1 VTVLYAIDDTT
12 DIEHAICTIARLAER
27 GADVRVMVDAPD
39 ASVASQVRTRCA
51 AMPRVQCEP
60 APLVSPTALS
70 YLAEYLLQGSSTWAR
85 RPVMGPLLRWSERSI
100 PTAAAADDWLANARP
115 DVLLTPP
122 LVSRGSLRA
131 DLVRSARALGIACVI
146 HADPNP
152 ANQSHADAAAIA
164 ALVEG
169 QAGSGTRQPAPG
181 MLARLARPVFARVAA
196 RAAATPEGQRARE
209 RRVARL
215 RHSRDLAAQAR
226 KAGLATAKQ
235 QAGEVRIRLRREQA
249 ARLDAVRAERL
260 AAQAAAE
267 ARRAEAVVI
276 ARRTFVEV
284 REWAERM
291 NAGGPIE
298 LSAHERRIAAD
309 LQPLWTMPLDAVATL
324 RHWGAAITG
333 TRVEDSVELDDPPR
347 EHLER
352 EYRARRE
359 FYARQKDIGRALMV
373 AESDILGGF
382 GWLRN
387 GLRYNADTL
396 RFMHGIGALNDGAL
410 LDGFRRPARRQVV
423 WEIGGGWGG
432 FAYQFK
438 TLCPDVTYVITGLP
452 EMLLVSA
459 TYLAAAFPG
468 ARCVRFE
475 PGGADPWTRLDDAD
489 FVFAPEQAIDELRP
503 PRLDLMLDVG
513 AIYQMTADRIS
524 HHVRRG
530 FEAGARYWYSM
541 LPAGAATAETAA
553 VRTEIT
559 RYFWPHPIPPRP
571 VGTLRQQRGEGRP
584 QYRHLAGWRR
594 IRV

>member
-1 VTVLYAIDDTT
+1 MTVLYAIDDTT

-27 GADVRVMVDAPD
+27 GTDVRVMVDAPD
-39 ASVASQVRTRCA
+39 AGLEAQVRARCA

-60 APLVSPTALS
+60 APVVSPTALS
-70 YLAEYLLQGSSTWAR
+70 YLAEYLLQGASTGAR
-85 RPVMGPLLRWSERSI
+85 RPVMGPLLRWSERAI
-100 PTAAAADDWLANARP
+100 PTAAAADDWLETAAP

-122 LVSRGSLRA
+122 LVPRGSLRA
-131 DLVRSARALGIACVI
+131 DLVRSARVLGIACVI
-146 HADPNP
+146 HADPDPANP
-152 ANQSHADAAAIA
+152 AHADAAAIA
-164 ALVEG
+164 ALVER
-169 QAGSGTRQPAPG
+169 QAGTGSRQPAPG
-181 MLARLARPVFARVAA
+181 SLARLAQPVLARVAA
-196 RAAATPEGQRARE
+196 RAAASPDGQRARE

-235 QAGEVRIRLRREQA
+235 QAAEVRIRRRREQS

-267 ARRAEAVVI
+267 ARRAEAVVV
-276 ARRTFVEV
+276 ARRSFVEV
-284 REWAERM
+284 REWAERI
-291 NAGGPIE
+291 NARGPID
-298 LSAHERRIAAD
+298 LSTHERRIAAD

-359 FYARQKDIGRALMV
+359 FYARQKDMSLALMV
-373 AESDILGGF
+373 SESDILGGF

-387 GLRYNADTL
+387 RVRYNADTL

-410 LDGFRRPARRQVV
+410 LDEFRRPARRQVV

-438 TLCPDVTYVITGLP
+438 TLCPDVTYIITGLP

-468 ARCVRFE
+468 ARGVRFE
-475 PGGADPWTRLDDAD
+475 PGGADPWTRLDDVD
-489 FVFAPEQAIDELRP
+489 FVFASEHDIDALRP
-503 PRLDLMLDVG
+503 PRLDLVLDIG
-513 AIYQMTADRIS
+513 AMYRMTGERMS
-524 HHVRRG
+524 QHVRRG
-530 FEAGARYWYSM
+530 FEDGARYWYSM
-541 LPAGAATAETAA
+541 LPAGAVTAEAAA
-553 VRTEIT
+553 VRNEVT